1 MGGKGERV
9 MLVKKL
15 AVVLAL
21 VLALGGSGLAFA
33 AFAAPPSPE
42 QILANA
48 ANTLNSAQDGHAIL
62 GIDVNSPDKKGT
74 ATVEVWAKKIANAN
88 PATYMLRAQ
97 VTEASDSKEQGATLV
112 SDGKQFW
119 VHVPSQNAVWTGTVA
134 LWQQDKG
141 HLAAQSPQALVQQ
154 LLDVSNVTLT
164 GTESVSGHSAY
175 KLQFVPKSGKSP
187 QALAGAT
194 GSLWIDQNRWLPLQG
209 SMGQGQVTVKSVE
222 LNISVPDSR
231 FQFQPPAGAKVVN
244 ADSLRPQHLSLS
256 DAQKSAGFKLLQ
268 PTFVPD
274 GETLVDVL
282 KSGNAIILR
291 YESSSGA
298 FAIAQGIDSAN
309 KPSGVTGKSVS
320 VRGTTGTLYTNAD
333 GSRVL
338 LVWTE
343 NGRTNSVSGT
353 LSSQDALRIA
363 ESLQ

>member
-1 MGGKGERV
+1 
-9 MLVKKL
+9 MLIKKL
-15 AVVLAL
+15 VVVLAL
-21 VLALGGSGLAFA
+21 VLALGAGSLAFT

-42 QILANA
+42 QILTNA
-48 ANTLNSAQDGHAIL
+48 ANTLNSARDGHAIL
-62 GIDVNSPDKKGT
+62 SIDVNSPDKKGT

-88 PATYMLRAQ
+88 PASYELRAQ
-97 VTEASDSKEQGATLV
+97 VTQASDPKEQGATLV

-119 VHVPSQNAVWTGTVA
+119 AYAPSQNTVWTGTVA

-141 HLAAQSPQALVQQ
+141 HLATESPQALVQQ
-154 LLDVSNVTLT
+154 LLDVSNVTLA

-175 KLQFVPKSGKSP
+175 KLSLVPKSGKSP

-209 SMGQGQVTVKSVE
+209 SFNAGSMGQGQVTVKTVE
-222 LNISVPDSR
+222 LNTGVPDSR
-231 FQFQPPAGAKVVN
+231 FQFQIPAGAKVVN
-244 ADSLRPQHLSLS
+244 ADSLRPQHLTLS
-256 DAQKSAGFKLLQ
+256 DAQKNAGFKLLQ
-268 PTFVPD
+268 PTFVPN
-274 GETLVDVL
+274 GATLVDVL

-298 FAIAQGIDSAN
+298 FAIAQGIDSTN
-309 KPSGVTGKSVS
+309 KPTGVTGKSVS

-343 NGRTNSVSGT
+343 NGRANSVSGAI
-353 LSSQDALRIA
+353 SSQDALRIA
-363 ESLQ
+363 ESLK